1 MTADSRRYA
10 AMQPHVGYGATR
22 NCSSKKDD
30 CEGFGGSAASAP
42 GGRSFVLHVRSYYV
56 RRPS

>member
-42 GGRSFVLHVRSYYV
+42 GG
-56 RRPS
+56 